1 MIIKGCDIHQWFT
14 AGVCWGS
21 PRTARLP
28 IDQFSWNSLT
38 PGGGVCPDIFWTCG
52 GVRILSDSE
61 PETAFGPWIW
71 SHFFR
76 IISSTKLNWSCNL
89 PIKRLSSVSVSRMK
103 SHQQFRPSKIWGDI
117 IPLYQ
122 IKTLIFVLK
131 PSNTNYIK
139 RKTISSFTTLEYGS
153 SSNTLINLPNK
164 IDPESSV
171 CINEKLWF

>member
-1 MIIKGCDIHQWFT
+1 M
-14 AGVCWGS
+14 CWEI
-21 PRTARLP
+21 PKTERLP
-28 IDQFSWNSLT
+28 IDQFYGHSLT
-38 PGGGVCPDIFWTCG
+38 PQGSVCLDILLSRG

-61 PETAFGPWIW
+61 SETAFGPWIW

-76 IISSTKLNWSCNL
+76 TISSTKLNWSCNL